1 MSYIYKS
8 LRDLII
14 TWTKYRGG
22 IHKNK
27 DNRMKKFF
35 IFNLLICISIG
46 WTGTSHLPNI
56 KFKDLKN
63 KRQALSQYYS
73 DGPILINIWNLACEP
88 CKKEMKELD
97 KLNKKYGAQG
107 FEVVSIN
114 IDNTRSMSKVK
125 SYVNSQKYS
134 FTVLS
139 DPKAEF
145 FRKMGGKV
153 MPFVIIADSTG
164 EIINRHVGYNP
175 GDEKELEKEILHLL
189 AVPEIKA
196 DMLQIEPKT
205 SIPEKSPDIK
215 SEPTTE

>member
-1 MSYIYKS
+1 MRKIII
-8 LRDLII
+8 LCII
-14 TWTKYRGG
+14 TIFSILCAGS
-22 IHKNK
+22 
-27 DNRMKKFF
+27 KK
-35 IFNLLICISIG
+35 
-46 WTGTSHLPNI
+46 HLPKI
-56 KFKDLKN
+56 KLKDLQN
-63 KRQALSQYYS
+63 KRQELSQYYS
-73 DGPILINIWNLACEP
+73 DGPILLNFWNLACEP
-88 CKKEMKELD
+88 CKREMKELD
-97 KLNKKYGAQG
+97 KIHVKYADKG

-139 DPKAEF
+139 DPKAEL
-145 FRKMGGKV
+145 FRKMGAKV

-196 DMLQIEPKT
+196 DTLQTELET
-205 SIPEKSPDIK
+205 SVPENTPDIK

>member
-1 MSYIYKS
+1 
-8 LRDLII
+8 
-14 TWTKYRGG
+14 
-22 IHKNK
+22 
-27 DNRMKKFF
+27 MKKFF
-35 IFNLLICISIG
+35 LLNVAIILSIV
-46 WTGTSHLPNI
+46 WAGTQHLPKM
-56 KFKDLKN
+56 KFKDLNN
-63 KRQALSQYYS
+63 KRQELSQYYS
-73 DGPILINIWNLACEP
+73 DGPILINFWNLACEP

-97 KLNKKYGAQG
+97 KLHLKYEKQS

-139 DPKAEF
+139 DPRAEL
-145 FRKMGGKV
+145 FRKMGAKV
-153 MPFVIIADSTG
+153 MPFVLIADSTG
-164 EIINRHVGYNP
+164 EIIKRHVGYNP

-196 DMLQIEPKT
+196 DTLQTELET
-205 SIPEKSPDIK
+205 SIPEKIPDIK

>member
-1 MSYIYKS
+1 
-8 LRDLII
+8 
-14 TWTKYRGG
+14 
-22 IHKNK
+22 
-27 DNRMKKFF
+27 MKKFF
-35 IFNLLICISIG
+35 IINLLVLMTIG
-46 WTGTSHLPNI
+46 WSGTNHLPNM
-56 KFKDLKN
+56 KLKDLKN
-63 KRQALSQYYS
+63 KRQDLSQYYS
-73 DGPILINIWNLACEP
+73 DGPILLNIWNLACEP

-97 KLNKKYGAQG
+97 KLNIKYGPQG

-164 EIINRHVGYNP
+164 KIINRHVGYNP
-175 GDEKELEKEILHLL
+175 GDEIRLEKEILHILQPL
-189 AVPEIKA
+189 AENPDSLKA
-196 DMLQIEPKT
+196 DTEPKQT
-205 SIPEKSPDIK
+205 RPITKPDLEVIPEENTP
-215 SEPTTE
+215 E

>member
-1 MSYIYKS
+1 
-8 LRDLII
+8 
-14 TWTKYRGG
+14 
-22 IHKNK
+22 
-27 DNRMKKFF
+27 MKKFF
-35 IFNLLICISIG
+35 IINLLVLMTIA
-46 WTGTSHLPNI
+46 WTGTNHLPNM
-56 KFKDLKN
+56 KLKDLKN
-63 KRQALSQYYS
+63 KRQELSQYYS

-97 KLNKKYGAQG
+97 KLNIKYGPQG

-175 GDEKELEKEILHLL
+175 GDEIRLEKEILHILQPL
-189 AVPEIKA
+189 AENPDSLQA
-196 DMLQIEPKT
+196 DTEPKQT
-205 SIPEKSPDIK
+205 HPITKPDLEVIPEENTP
-215 SEPTTE
+215 E

>member
-1 MSYIYKS
+1 
-8 LRDLII
+8 
-14 TWTKYRGG
+14 
-22 IHKNK
+22 
-27 DNRMKKFF
+27 MKKFF
-35 IFNLLICISIG
+35 IINLLVLMTIG
-46 WTGTSHLPNI
+46 WSGTNHLPNM
-56 KFKDLKN
+56 KLKDLKN
-63 KRQALSQYYS
+63 KRQELRQYYS

-97 KLNKKYGAQG
+97 KLNIKYGPQG

-164 EIINRHVGYNP
+164 KIINRHVGYNP
-175 GDEKELEKEILHLL
+175 GDEIRLEKEILHILQPL
-189 AVPEIKA
+189 AENPDSLQADTEPKQTHPITKPDLEVVPE
-196 DMLQIEPKT
+196 ENT
-205 SIPEKSPDIK
+205 PE
-215 SEPTTE
+215 

>member
-1 MSYIYKS
+1 
-8 LRDLII
+8 
-14 TWTKYRGG
+14 
-22 IHKNK
+22 
-27 DNRMKKFF
+27 MKKFF
-35 IFNLLICISIG
+35 IINLLVLMTIG
-46 WTGTSHLPNI
+46 WSGTNHLPNM
-56 KFKDLKN
+56 KLKDLKN
-63 KRQALSQYYS
+63 KRQELSQYYS

-97 KLNKKYGAQG
+97 KLNIKYGPQG

-153 MPFVIIADSTG
+153 MPFVIIADTTG
-164 EIINRHVGYNP
+164 KIINRHVGYNP
-175 GDEKELEKEILHLL
+175 GDEIRLEKEILHILQPL
-189 AVPEIKA
+189 AEIPDSLKA
-196 DMLQIEPKT
+196 ETEPKQT
-205 SIPEKSPDIK
+205 HPITKPDLEVIPEENTP
-215 SEPTTE
+215 E

>member
-1 MSYIYKS
+1 
-8 LRDLII
+8 
-14 TWTKYRGG
+14 
-22 IHKNK
+22 
-27 DNRMKKFF
+27 MKKFF
-35 IFNLLICISIG
+35 LLNIAIILSIV
-46 WTGTSHLPNI
+46 WAGTQHLP
-56 KFKDLKN
+56 KMKLKDLNN
-63 KRQALSQYYS
+63 KRQELRQFYS
-73 DGPILINIWNLACEP
+73 DGPILMNFWNLACEP

-97 KLNKKYGAQG
+97 KLHLKYEKQG

-139 DPKAEF
+139 DPKAEL
-145 FRKMGGKV
+145 FRKMGAKV

-189 AVPEIKA
+189 VVREIKT
-196 DMLQIEPKT
+196 DTLQTELET
-205 SIPEKSPDIK
+205 SNPEKTPDIK
-215 SEPTTE
+215 TEPITE

>member
-1 MSYIYKS
+1 
-8 LRDLII
+8 
-14 TWTKYRGG
+14 
-22 IHKNK
+22 
-27 DNRMKKFF
+27 MKKFF

-46 WTGTSHLPNI
+46 WTGTNHLPNI

-175 GDEKELEKEILHLL
+175 GDEIRLEKEILHILQPL
-189 AVPEIKA
+189 AENPDSLQA
-196 DMLQIEPKT
+196 DTEPKQT
-205 SIPEKSPDIK
+205 HPITKPDLEVIPEENTP
-215 SEPTTE
+215 E

>member
-1 MSYIYKS
+1 M
-8 LRDLII
+8 R
-14 TWTKYRGG
+14 
-22 IHKNK
+22 
-27 DNRMKKFF
+27 KFF
-35 IFNLLICISIG
+35 IINLLVLMTIA

-56 KFKDLKN
+56 KLKDLKN
-63 KRQALSQYYS
+63 KRQELSQYYS

-97 KLNKKYGAQG
+97 KLNIKYGPQG

-164 EIINRHVGYNP
+164 KIINRHVGYNP
-175 GDEKELEKEILHLL
+175 GDEIRLEKEILHILQPL
-189 AVPEIKA
+189 AEIPDSLKA
-196 DMLQIEPKT
+196 ETEPKQT
-205 SIPEKSPDIK
+205 HPITKPDLEVIPEENTP
-215 SEPTTE
+215 E